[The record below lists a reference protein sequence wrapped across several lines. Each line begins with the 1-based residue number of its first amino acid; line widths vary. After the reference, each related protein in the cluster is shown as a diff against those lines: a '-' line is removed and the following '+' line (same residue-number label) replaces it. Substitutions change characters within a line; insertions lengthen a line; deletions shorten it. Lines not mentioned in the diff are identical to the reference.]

1 MAKPDYIAIS
11 NQLKTE
17 TDPEVRQQLTD
28 QLYTFT
34 ESLTEEE
41 KALFGYFSLGYLEDD
56 PGTVDGK
63 FSSYV
68 GKYYSSDGEIT

>member
-1 MAKPDYIAIS
+1 MAKPDYNAIS
-11 NQLKTE
+11 EQLKIE
-17 TDPEVRQQLTD
+17 TDPEVRQELID

-34 ESLTEEE
+34 EELTEEE
-41 KALFGYFSLGYLEDD
+41 KALFGYFSSGYIEDD

-63 FSSYV
+63 FSSYI